1 MNPPRDE
8 RSPLIKKKIEAKNV
22 CIAHLLI
29 HAVQVQVLNQV

>member
-1 MNPPRDE
+1 MIPPRDE
-8 RSPLIKKKIEAKNV
+8 RSPLIKKIEAKNV